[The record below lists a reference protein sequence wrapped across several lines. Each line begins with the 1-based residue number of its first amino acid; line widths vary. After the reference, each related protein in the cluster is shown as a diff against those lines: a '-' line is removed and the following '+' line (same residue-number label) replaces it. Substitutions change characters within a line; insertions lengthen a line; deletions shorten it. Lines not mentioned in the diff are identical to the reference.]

1 MTIHQQGE
9 SIQDLKLI
17 QVHLSFYPKDHAF
30 SKVRSGQVRDSAM
43 WAICQRGSNQDLG
56 LSDDLLRVVMM
67 MMMMVCEDLFCTI
80 IGLYS

>member
-30 SKVRSGQVRDSAM
+30 SKVRSGQVRSEIQQCGQSVKGAQIRILD
-43 WAICQRGSNQDLG
+43 
-56 LSDDLLRVVMM
+56 
-67 MMMMVCEDLFCTI
+67 
-80 IGLYS
+80 

>member
-1 MTIHQQGE
+1 
-9 SIQDLKLI
+9 
-17 QVHLSFYPKDHAF
+17 
-30 SKVRSGQVRDSAM
+30 M

-56 LSDDLLRVVMM
+56 LSDDLLRVVVVMM